1 MSLDK
6 REIAQRIVLLQEE
19 LSSIISTVK
28 YHDNDYEDKD
38 EHDRVSSL
46 RLKAVVIEQEIDQ
59 LQKQF
64 KRL

>member
-6 REIAQRIVLLQEE
+6 REIAQKIVLLQEE
-19 LSSIISTVK
+19 LSSIIATVK